1 MVAMTA
7 PRHLLT
13 VWNPSYADDPMDQ
26 HLDVLLQW
34 ARKWHDEKAGDED
47 VYVWWAKLRSA
58 NRTGALPHLPDVVAL
73 DEQIR
78 SGVETHL
85 YLTDYRT
92 LYVGL
97 LTEVTADAVPD
108 DTPAELEHMPGYYKG
123 RAADC
128 WFRLSDLRLLV
139 ADDTVAVIE
148 ALKALRNVRYHDRP
162 VSLYGGVVDLPL
174 IVTREDGREWFADRG
189 ELVEGRLWVE
199 HDNEL
204 RGQTA
209 RMESELR
216 DNCVGPMLW
225 SELEPTARL
234 FLASAEAIYRTRRDD
249 PGFDFTGPA
258 LGYAKAVETEL
269 NRLLFGVLRKGLGR
283 AGLADR
289 EIVGDGRRIDLGG
302 SVSHQSLGTLQLL
315 LKKDDLMIR
324 QVRNHFANQAQFLI
338 GQLPAQLNQL
348 VEIRNPGAHSAP
360 VSAERAREIRSAVL
374 GIGCEGLIN
383 QIARVKLQ
391 YRSRM

>member
-1 MVAMTA
+1 MTG

-13 VWNPSYADDPMDQ
+13 VWNPTYADDSMDQ

-34 ARKWHDEKAGDED
+34 VRRWREEKAREED

-58 NRTGALPHLPDVVAL
+58 NRTGALPHLPDVLAL
-73 DEQIR
+73 DEQVNA
-78 SGVETHL
+78 GTETHL
-85 YLTDYRT
+85 YLTDYRS

-97 LTEVTADAVPD
+97 VTEVIADAVSEE
-108 DTPAELEHMPGYYKG
+108 TPAELEHMPAYYRD

-139 ADDTVAVIE
+139 VDDTVAVIE

-174 IVTREDGREWFADRG
+174 IVTRDDGREWFSDRG

-199 HDNEL
+199 HDNDL

-209 RMESELR
+209 RMEHELR
-216 DNCVGPMLW
+216 DNCVGPLLW

-234 FLASAEAIYRTRRDD
+234 FLASAEAIYRTRHED

-269 NRLLFGVLRKGLGR
+269 NRLLFGVLGKTLAK
-283 AGLADR
+283 AGLKDR

-302 SVSHQSLGTLQLL
+302 RVSHQSLGTLQLL
-315 LKKDDLMIR
+315 LKKDDLMIK
-324 QVRNHFANQAQFLI
+324 QVRTHFANQAQFLT

-348 VEIRNPGAHSAP
+348 VEIRNPGAHSAT